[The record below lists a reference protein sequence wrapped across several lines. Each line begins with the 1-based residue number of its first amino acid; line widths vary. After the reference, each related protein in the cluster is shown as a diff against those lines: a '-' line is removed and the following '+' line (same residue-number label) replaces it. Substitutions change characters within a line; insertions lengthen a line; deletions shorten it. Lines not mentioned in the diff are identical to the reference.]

1 MDKNKKNHL
10 KKSDKS
16 KDKNI
21 IQKISNIDSNILSIL
36 KQNWDK
42 IESEYD
48 SIIKKLEK
56 FEGKL
61 KEQEIKKDYKSLIT
75 FFSNFK
81 NNFKNIFFNVG
92 INIANISTTDT
103 EKINLS
109 YDNIYNEMENLETV
123 IKDINNMHNKK
134 KLNKKLKIQNLESK
148 LHEYMDEVENFDFD
162 NILILIYKLKLNMD
176 KKKENHLLNYVTG
189 YKIPKNE
196 SKIED
201 KHVIIPL
208 PKKTK
213 EKKSE
218 KNKPEKT
225 KKVFKRIE
233 DKKESKKKPNLKNT
247 KAINYDELIKKMEN
261 TNKLLTD
268 QIKRKDKN
276 INIYRKKFNDQQN
289 IIKNLELI
297 LSELEDQSKNKNKT
311 SSNTQKNNKQI
322 NDIDLINDILVND
335 FENQDLNDSFEDYIL
350 YDDKFQEQ
358 MAINAVDQQII
369 DELYPNPDSMSYEQ
383 LLQLEDNMGNV
394 NKGLSKKQYDKLPFV
409 KYDKDKYSENYQC
422 IICMEE
428 FEKNENVKLLPC
440 GHIFHDNCIKEWL
453 LKQKSC
459 PFCKSEIG

>member
-1 MDKNKKNHL
+1 
-10 KKSDKS
+10 
-16 KDKNI
+16 
-21 IQKISNIDSNILSIL
+21 
-36 KQNWDK
+36 
-42 IESEYD
+42 
-48 SIIKKLEK
+48 
-56 FEGKL
+56 
-61 KEQEIKKDYKSLIT
+61 
-75 FFSNFK
+75 
-81 NNFKNIFFNVG
+81 
-92 INIANISTTDT
+92 
-103 EKINLS
+103 
-109 YDNIYNEMENLETV
+109 
-123 IKDINNMHNKK
+123 
-134 KLNKKLKIQNLESK
+134 
-148 LHEYMDEVENFDFD
+148 
-162 NILILIYKLKLNMD
+162 MD

-225 KKVFKRIE
+225 KKVFQRIE

-335 FENQDLNDSFEDYIL
+335 FENQDLNDSFEDDIL

-394 NKGLSKKQYDKLPFV
+394 NKGLSKKQFDKLPFV
-409 KYDKDKYSENYQC
+409 KYDKNKYSENYQC

-428 FEKNENVKLLPC
+428 YEKNENVKLLPC

-453 LKQKSC
+453 MKQKSC

>member
-1 MDKNKKNHL
+1 
-10 KKSDKS
+10 
-16 KDKNI
+16 
-21 IQKISNIDSNILSIL
+21 
-36 KQNWDK
+36 
-42 IESEYD
+42 
-48 SIIKKLEK
+48 
-56 FEGKL
+56 
-61 KEQEIKKDYKSLIT
+61 
-75 FFSNFK
+75 
-81 NNFKNIFFNVG
+81 
-92 INIANISTTDT
+92 
-103 EKINLS
+103 
-109 YDNIYNEMENLETV
+109 
-123 IKDINNMHNKK
+123 
-134 KLNKKLKIQNLESK
+134 
-148 LHEYMDEVENFDFD
+148 
-162 NILILIYKLKLNMD
+162 
-176 KKKENHLLNYVTG
+176 
-189 YKIPKNE
+189 
-196 SKIED
+196 
-201 KHVIIPL
+201 
-208 PKKTK
+208 
-213 EKKSE
+213 
-218 KNKPEKT
+218 
-225 KKVFKRIE
+225 
-233 DKKESKKKPNLKNT
+233 
-247 KAINYDELIKKMEN
+247 MEN

-335 FENQDLNDSFEDYIL
+335 FENQDLNDSFEDDIL